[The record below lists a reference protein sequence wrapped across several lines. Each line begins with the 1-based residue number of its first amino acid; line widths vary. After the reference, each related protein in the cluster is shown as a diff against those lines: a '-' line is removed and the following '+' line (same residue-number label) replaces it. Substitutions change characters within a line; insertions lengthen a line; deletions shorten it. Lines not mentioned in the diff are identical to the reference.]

1 MTEPLFTRAEL
12 RALPPTDLADLL
24 RLAEGDTP
32 IAAAVTLGLDP
43 KSPEDCRAVE
53 AAVLAIIDQDEAYS
67 PPIGADPAGVRSDLT
82 PAVPEGP
89 DRSAALAEQGLT
101 DLGAVQADPTGAR
114 ELALM
119 MDRSAATGEPFLAG
133 TFALYAA
140 PTGDVVMVTE
150 GIGEGVRRSVVPKR
164 WVRTAL
170 GLMSGEG
177 AGGMKGRILG
187 KLFHG

>member
-1 MTEPLFTRAEL
+1 MTEPIFTRTEL
-12 RALPPTDLADLL
+12 RELPPSDLADLL
-24 RLAEGDTP
+24 RLTGNDNVWG
-32 IAAAVTLGLDP
+32 AAQQLGLDVANAF
-43 KSPEDCRAVE
+43 DRMAVQ
-53 AAVLAIIDQDEAYS
+53 AAWDVAGYELDPYS
-67 PPIGADPAGVRSDLT
+67 PPIGSDPEGVRSDLT
-82 PAVPEGP
+82 PAIPEGP
-89 DRSAALAEQGLT
+89 DRSAAMAEQGLT